1 MTPFMLKHMNK
12 YLIDER
18 GEDSKKDDEEVAE
31 AQNLGI
37 LED

>member
-18 GEDSKKDDEEVAE
+18 GEDSKMDDEEVAE
-31 AQNLGI
+31 A
-37 LED
+37 

>member
-1 MTPFMLKHMNK
+1 MLKHMNK

-31 AQNLGI
+31 A
-37 LED
+37 